1 MFPVNMNDVLSDAV
15 WLSLT
20 TVMPVLLVA
29 MLVGL
34 VIGILQT
41 ATSIQE
47 QTITFVPKIAA
58 ILLALVFF
66 GPWMFATLG
75 QYTIQLFQQ
84 IPQMNR

>member
-20 TVMPVLLVA
+20 TVLPVLLVA
-29 MLVGL
+29 MTVGL

-47 QTITFVPKIAA
+47 QTLICVSTP
-58 ILLALVFF
+58 
-66 GPWMFATLG
+66 ATA
-75 QYTIQLFQQ
+75 T
-84 IPQMNR
+84 